1 MIHSYPWYIADWRGS
16 EAVLSM
22 TLAERGLYRELL
34 DHCWECG
41 NLPNSEVVLT
51 KIAHC
56 SEKEF
61 RKSWPTVKAQFYEND
76 GRLYHVKVNEKRRA
90 IEEWHDGR
98 REAGRKG
105 GLAKKASLATSSA
118 KAQPVAD
125 LKPSTSTST
134 STSSVRHFDTVE
146 TCPDGAPRFTPP
158 THTQL
163 VAQESAARMAAL
175 HPKPTNRV
183 LIESALASAIDR
195 GHTPALIESA
205 HADWCASAEWT
216 EDGGKWCPGL
226 AKWMA
231 DDGFTKKPRKPAA
244 TAEVPQ
250 YFNLAEAR
258 EKDRKRKNGSS

>member
-1 MIHSYPWYIADWRGS
+1 
-16 EAVLSM
+16 M

-134 STSSVRHFDTVE
+134 STSSTSDLVEVGDTHNPDFVR
-146 TCPDGAPRFTPP
+146 A
-158 THTQL
+158 
-163 VAQESAARMAAL
+163 
-175 HPKPTNRV
+175 PKPTRAADLNGHTSPRFEEFMERYPRKQNQDV
-183 LIESALASAIDR
+183 ACREWCSVVSIEVESQVFACLENYLASDEVSRAVVKNPDKWLYEQHRNGWKGRWPGKVQPLPPQRTTALEQAI
-195 GHTPALIESA
+195 AQ
-205 HADWCASAEWT
+205 
-216 EDGGKWCPGL
+216 
-226 AKWMA
+226 AKA
-231 DDGFTKKPRKPAA
+231 KQGAK
-244 TAEVPQ
+244 
-250 YFNLAEAR
+250 
-258 EKDRKRKNGSS
+258 